1 MLFDLKR
8 DLVGLALS
16 FPAAERPIKGTLI
29 STIFEAVRMT
39 LVSREAAV
47 FFDLLFKLFIFNLL
61 IKVFCGGYFIRT
73 RNLTLVEK

>member
-16 FPAAERPIKGTLI
+16 FPAAEKPVKGAFISITL
-29 STIFEAVRMT
+29 EEVRIT

-47 FFDLLFKLFIFNLL
+47 FLDLSFKLFIFNLL
-61 IKVFCGGYFIRT
+61 I
-73 RNLTLVEK
+73 